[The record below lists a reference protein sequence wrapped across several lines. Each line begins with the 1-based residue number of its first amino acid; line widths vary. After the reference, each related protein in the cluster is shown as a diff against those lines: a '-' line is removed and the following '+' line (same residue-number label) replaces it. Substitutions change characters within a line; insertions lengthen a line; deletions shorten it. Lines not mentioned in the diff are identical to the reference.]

1 MKKIILLF
9 ILIPLCAFTQNS
21 MNMNLLGTYDYPTS
35 QGNDIWGW
43 VDGNDEEY
51 ALVGLRSGFSVVN
64 VTNPSSTIEEFFI
77 PDINSIWRD
86 IKTWGNYAYITTEA
100 DAGLLIVDLTDMTGN
115 TFSHVSQFTNSNGGS
130 ISFTSAHDI
139 YIDENGIAYIFGAGG
154 PGLQPNGAI
163 FLDVNANPTNPVY
176 LGEWNDEYI
185 HDGMVRGDTMWAGCV
200 YDGKVFCVDVSDKT
214 NPQAL
219 GSATTPNAFTHNAWV
234 SDDGNYVFTTDEQS
248 DSYLTAFDVSN
259 LSNIFEVDRIQSNP
273 GSNSIPHNTFVDGNF
288 LITSYYRDGT
298 TVHDITHP
306 SYMIQV
312 AYYDS
317 YSGSGNG
324 FDGCWGTYP
333 YLPSGNIISSD
344 INSGPGGSGRLLIY
358 GRDFQQAC
366 YLKGTVTDGITSSP
380 ISNTSIEILSTTINE
395 NTNLIGFYQ
404 TASVN
409 SGTFQ
414 VVFSDPGYT
423 SDTLTVSLVNG
434 VMTILDAV
442 LFPPCNTFNIV
453 TNNNVQICSDSSY
466 VVGNSIY
473 NITGTYSDTLTNYF
487 GCDSVVNTNLI
498 VNQPYSINNNET
510 ICDGQVLIV
519 GSSQYSQSGIYT
531 DILSSN
537 SACDSTITTNLL
549 VLPTSNFIQTL
560 SFCSGNSIIVGSNIY
575 TQTGIYTDILT
586 SVNGCDSTITT
597 DLTVFVSSSISNYQD
612 ICNGETYWIGNS
624 YYTTPGYY
632 TDIFTSVNG
641 CDSVVN
647 TNLTVYPLLVINNN
661 YTICEDDIVI
671 VGNNTYSQ
679 EGDYTDT
686 LQTIYGCDSV
696 INSYIQWSDPIS
708 SLTLAGTNIDASVS
722 GGTSPFLFE
731 IYGPSGLLNS
741 TQNNGSII
749 QFNPLIN
756 GQYYFIVTDGLGC
769 ISDTAFININN
780 IPSSISG
787 IQNSKELIKIV
798 DILGRETE
806 EKRNTTL
813 FFIYS
818 DGTVEKKI
826 IIE

>member
-1 MKKIILLF
+1 MKKL
-9 ILIPLCAFTQNS
+9 ILIFMLISFCALSQNS
-21 MNMNLLGTYDYPTS
+21 MNMNLLGTYEFPTT

-43 VDGNDEEY
+43 VDGNDDEY
-51 ALVGLRSGFSVVN
+51 ALVGLRNGFSVVN
-64 VTNPSSTIEEFFI
+64 VTNPSSPIQEFFI
-77 PDINSIWRD
+77 SDINSTWRD
-86 IKTWGNYAYITTEA
+86 VKTWGNYAYVTTEA
-100 DAGLLIVDLTDMTGN
+100 NAGLLIVDLTDMTGN
-115 TFSHVSQFTNSNGGS
+115 TFSHVSQFTNSNGS
-130 ISFTSAHDI
+130 SVSFTSAHDI

-214 NPQAL
+214 NPQTL

-366 YLKGTVTDGITSSP
+366 YLKGNVTDGITSSP
-380 ISNTSIEILSTTINE
+380 ISNASIEILSTTINE

-414 VVFSDPGYT
+414 VVFSAPGFT

-453 TNNNVQICSDSSY
+453 TNKNVQICSDSSY

-498 VNQPYSINNNET
+498 VNQSYTINNNET

-519 GSSQYSQSGIYT
+519 GSSQYIQSGIYT
-531 DILSSN
+531 DLLSSN

-575 TQTGIYTDILT
+575 TQTGVYTDILT

-632 TDIFTSVNG
+632 TDIFNSVNG

>member
-1 MKKIILLF
+1 
-9 ILIPLCAFTQNS
+9 
-21 MNMNLLGTYDYPTS
+21 MNMNLLGTYDYPTT

-64 VTNPSSTIEEFFI
+64 VTNPSSPIEEFFI
-77 PDINSIWRD
+77 PDINSTWRD
-86 IKTWGNYAYITTEA
+86 VKTWGNYAYVTTEA

-130 ISFTSAHDI
+130 VSFTSAHDI

-214 NPQAL
+214 NPQTL

-366 YLKGTVTDGITSSP
+366 YLKGNVTDGITSSP
-380 ISNTSIEILSTTINE
+380 ISNASIEILSTTINE

-414 VVFSDPGYT
+414 VVFSAPGYT

-453 TNNNVQICSDSSY
+453 TNNNVQICSDSLY
-466 VVGNSIY
+466 IVGNSSY

-487 GCDSVVNTNLI
+487 GCDSVINTNLI

-510 ICDGQVLIV
+510 ICDGQVLII
-519 GSSQYSQSGIYT
+519 GSSHYSQSGIYT

-560 SFCSGNSIIVGSNIY
+560 SFCSGDSVIVGSNIY
-575 TQTGIYTDILT
+575 TQTGVYTDILT

-624 YYTTPGYY
+624 SYTTPGYY
-632 TDIFTSVNG
+632 TDIFNSVNG